1 MKTAT
6 TSTYQYQYLDNTAA
20 GIAARLALDAHLCSP
35 AGMFD
40 NAGALVTTETRYSNA
55 IDAGDPESDFAN
67 DPQRPSRQSRLL
79 RQHAVGDDVCGFR
92 ALHNRALT
100 R

>member
-67 DPQRPSRQSRLL
+67 EPDPNGSRVNLGAYGNTPWATMSAGSGLFIIVR
-79 RQHAVGDDVCGFR
+79 
-92 ALHNRALT
+92 
-100 R
+100 